1 MEQRYTIGIDVGGTK
16 IALGLFDENKAIIA
30 RERTKTPSNLP
41 PENFIAAIDTAIK
54 NLCAKNGV
62 CLSQISGIGIGMPS
76 FIRRDG
82 YILKTSNIPLLHH
95 FPAGEMLRALL
106 PGIPIVLDNDT
117 HAAALAES
125 RQGAGKGFKDM
136 IFCVVGTGIASAP
149 VIDGKLFRGSDGYS
163 GESGH
168 MLITPGEGILCGCG
182 KRGCLMSYCSGSM
195 IVKHIQSWIANGE
208 ETSMSSLAG
217 SPERITTQEIC
228 QAFRAGD
235 VLAARA
241 IRQMQKYLA
250 IWFFDLYIFMNI
262 NCFVLGGGLL
272 KMGNDLWD
280 GVLEEFH
287 RLNDCDEPVYFKKAV
302 LNDDFGIIGANE
314 LLF

>member
-16 IALGLFDENKAIIA
+16 IALGLFDADKTILA
-30 RERTKTPSNLP
+30 RERMKTPRELP
-41 PENFIAAIDTAIK
+41 PEDFFTAIASAV
-54 NLCAKNGV
+54 NDLCAKNG
-62 CLSQISGIGIGMPS
+62 LSLPQISGIGIGMPS
-76 FIRRDG
+76 FVRRDG

-95 FPAGEMLRALL
+95 FPAGETLRALL
-106 PGIPIVLDNDT
+106 PNIPIVLDNDT

-208 ETSMSSLAG
+208 ETAMTALAG
-217 SPERITTQEIC
+217 SAESITTQEIC
-228 QAFRAGD
+228 EAFREGD
-235 VLAARA
+235 ALAARA

-250 IWFFDLYIFMNI
+250 IWLYDLYIFMNI

-272 KMGNDLWD
+272 KMGDDLWD

-287 RLNDCDEPVYFKKAV
+287 HLNDGDEPVYFKKAV
-302 LNDDFGIIGANE
+302 LDDDFGIIGANE